1 MMAGHELGSVV
12 SPDALRPA
20 ESRLKRAHS
29 ADAAH
34 KSGLGIPL
42 TVVLIVVA
50 VLALYWRTTL
60 SMVAIWERSETFSH
74 GFVVVPMVFYLLWR
88 RRDAIA
94 AMEARPCWAALF
106 GVAAMGFV
114 WLVGELVSA
123 ASVSQFAVIAMIPFA
138 VWAILG
144 TRVVTALSIPLAFLF
159 FAVPF
164 GEFMVPTLMDRT
176 ADFTVIALR
185 ASGVPVYREGN
196 FFLIPTG
203 AWSVVEACSGL
214 RYLIA
219 SLMVGCLY
227 AYLAYRSP
235 LRRATFI
242 AASLVVPIVANWM
255 RAYMI
260 VMIGHLSSNKLAVGA
275 DHLIYGW
282 VFFGVVILL
291 LLLIGS
297 RWREDDEPIGVPDKD
312 HDNQPR
318 FPGPVRAHP
327 KQTALAALAAFAL
340 MGVWQ
345 PVSGRMDSSESAAAV
360 HVPHIAASNGW
371 VPVPEEIATWQP
383 DLSGARA
390 ELRQTFV
397 KDGHRVGLY
406 IAFYRWQTPEAKAI
420 TSTNQIVRTANR
432 IWRQIGAGTVPATAH
447 NGAFDVNTSVVTSPD
462 ARLALWQWYWVNGR
476 LTSSDYA
483 AKLYQAMSVL
493 GRHGDATAWVVV
505 YTATDTGEAAVRPVL
520 QSFTADMM
528 QAIDASLRQAANE

>member
-1 MMAGHELGSVV
+1 MMAEHELGSVV

-20 ESRLKRAHS
+20 EARLKRAHS
-29 ADAAH
+29 VDAAH

-42 TVVLIVVA
+42 TVVLIVVG

-74 GFVVVPMVFYLLWR
+74 GFVVVPIVFYLLWR

-94 AMEARPCWAALF
+94 AMEARPCWGALF
-106 GVAAMGFV
+106 GVAAMGFA

-227 AYLAYRSP
+227 AYLTYRSP

-297 RWREDDEPIGVPDKD
+297 RWREDDEPIGVHDKD
-312 HDNQPR
+312 HDNQLR
-318 FPGPVRAHP
+318 VAGPVRGPLKANRVGGLGSVCSDGG
-327 KQTALAALAAFAL
+327 LAAPSGTNGQLGKSGCHPPAAHHSEQW
-340 MGVWQ
+340 MGARFRRDRDVAARSVRR
-345 PVSGRMDSSESAAAV
+345 PGRAAANLRKGRSSRRTLHRV
-360 HVPHIAASNGW
+360 LSLADARGKSDYIDESDRAHQQSDLETGRGRDGLGNGAGRSVRCEHRCHREPRCATRAVAVVLGQRASYL
-371 VPVPEEIATWQP
+371 ERLCRQA
-383 DLSGARA
+383 LSGHVGARPS
-390 ELRQTFV
+390 R
-397 KDGHRVGLY
+397 
-406 IAFYRWQTPEAKAI
+406 
-420 TSTNQIVRTANR
+420 
-432 IWRQIGAGTVPATAH
+432 
-447 NGAFDVNTSVVTSPD
+447 
-462 ARLALWQWYWVNGR
+462 
-476 LTSSDYA
+476 
-483 AKLYQAMSVL
+483 
-493 GRHGDATAWVVV
+493 
-505 YTATDTGEAAVRPVL
+505 
-520 QSFTADMM
+520 
-528 QAIDASLRQAANE
+528 